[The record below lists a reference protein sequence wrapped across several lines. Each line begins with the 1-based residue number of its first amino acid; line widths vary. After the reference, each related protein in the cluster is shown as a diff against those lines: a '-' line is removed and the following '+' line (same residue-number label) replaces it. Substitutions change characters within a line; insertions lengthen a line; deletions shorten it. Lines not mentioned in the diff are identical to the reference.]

1 MKKILFLLLLLAAAR
16 VRVVAQAEDNEEV
29 QFWPDVTVG
38 LRLSPI
44 VAVQFF
50 GTVRPGDRLTRMV
63 SEQAGVAVNVRLNK
77 YLSIVP
83 AYRAIWSQPEET
95 RHAFEHRYFAD
106 ITPRVPLGKGFSLQD
121 RNRFE
126 GRDINNQWAW
136 RYRNRVQLER
146 LIKWRDQSLTPYLSA
161 EYFYDSRSQ
170 AWSRKQ
176 FWAGMRLPVS
186 THVTLDLHY
195 ARNLD
200 ERARP
205 NRWNIIGLM
214 TRMEF

>member
-29 QFWPDVTVG
+29 QLWPDVTVG
-38 LRLSPI
+38 LRLSPR
-44 VAVQFF
+44 VALQFF
-50 GTVRPGDRLTRMV
+50 GTVRPGDRLTRQV

-77 YLSIVP
+77 FLTVVP

-106 ITPRVPLGKGFSLQD
+106 IVPRLPLGKGFSIQD

-126 GRDINNQWAW
+126 RRDINNQWAW

-146 LIKWRDQSLTPYLSA
+146 LIKWRDHSLTPYLSA
-161 EYFYDSRSQ
+161 EIFYDSRSQ
-170 AWSRKQ
+170 AWNRKQ
-176 FWAGMRLPVS
+176 FWAGMRVPVS
-186 THVTLDLHY
+186 THVILDLHY

-205 NRWNIIGLM
+205 SRWHIIGVM